1 MLVLFKSLT
10 SLMVFLL
17 FYKFIKLNPKGFGL
31 SAIGITAIIKII
43 VLAVGYNQKLS
54 LGPKCSRI

>member
-31 SAIGITAIIKII
+31 RSIGITAIIKII
-43 VLAVGYNQKLS
+43 VLAVGYNQQL
-54 LGPKCSRI
+54 

>member
-17 FYKFIKLNPKGFGL
+17 LYKFIKLNPKGFGL

-43 VLAVGYNQKLS
+43 VLAVGYNHQL
-54 LGPKCSRI
+54 

>member
-10 SLMVFLL
+10 FLMVFLL
-17 FYKFIKLNPKGFGL
+17 FYKFIKLNPKGFVL

-43 VLAVGYNQKLS
+43 VLAVGYNQLLELS
-54 LGPKCSRI
+54 SKCSRI

>member
-31 SAIGITAIIKII
+31 SAIGITTIKIN
-43 VLAVGYNQKLS
+43 VLAVGYNQPLKLGS
-54 LGPKCSRI
+54 KCSRI